1 MNIKE
6 QIKRFTVSNA
16 EAVQAFEKLTQRYNL
31 QNRIIDRFI
40 YVMTKDYSEICE
52 ELYDRGELS
61 QDQQSRVECSLLK
74 IKRQI
79 VRFCIEGAETKKLSA
94 KINRL
99 TEAFKRLK
107 ATMSPKMRR
116 RVENNIFN
124 LHTDL
129 KRKFEQL
136 QLEAMDLAAIESEHQ
151 ILLERLEPNHPT
163 FIWYNSKSKRYEFTR
178 VSKKYK
184 KK

>member
-1 MNIKE
+1 MNIKD
-6 QIKRFTVSNA
+6 QIKEFTVSDN
-16 EAVQAFEKLTQRYNL
+16 EAVQAFEKITQRYNL
-31 QNRIIDRFI
+31 QNRIIDRFM
-40 YVMTKDYSEICE
+40 YVMTQDYSEICE

-61 QDQQSRVECSLLK
+61 QEQQSRVECSLLK

-79 VRFCIEGAETKKLSA
+79 VRFCIEAAETKKLSA
-94 KINRL
+94 KINTL

-107 ATMSPKMRR
+107 ATMSLKMRK

-124 LHTDL
+124 LHSDL

-151 ILLERLEPNHPT
+151 ILVERLEPIHPT
-163 FIWYNSKSKRYEFTR
+163 LIWYNSKSKRYEFN
-178 VSKKYK
+178 KKTK
-184 KK
+184 KHRKK